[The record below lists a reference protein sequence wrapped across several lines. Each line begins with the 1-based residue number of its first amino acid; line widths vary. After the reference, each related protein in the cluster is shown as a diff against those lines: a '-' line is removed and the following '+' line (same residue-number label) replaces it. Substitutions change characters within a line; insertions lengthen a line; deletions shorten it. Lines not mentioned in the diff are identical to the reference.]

1 MSGGSRVLYV
11 GQLWHG
17 GTCAA
22 RATAL
27 EKAGFE
33 LVGFD
38 VTPYYQQGSRLVR
51 ILGSRLLVG
60 PAIDGLNRDLRAA
73 VAANDRVDV
82 LWIDKGTWIYPE
94 TLEFAR
100 HLGVRTVVHYTPD
113 PAFHV
118 HHSRHFRACVPLY
131 DICVTTKR
139 YELELY
145 RRAGAKKVVFTYQG
159 IDERFER
166 IEACSKIECNSRTGM
181 IFIGHHERYY
191 EDQLRF
197 VAGSGLPLRVY
208 GPRWPRK
215 TARDR
220 VLAPA
225 VKGDAVVGDAYA
237 ATLATGAIG
246 IGLLCKA
253 YPDAFTTRTFEI
265 PAAGALLLAED
276 TAEHRE
282 IFLEGKEADFFTST
296 DELVDKARFY
306 LKRDGIRAQ
315 IALRGRE
322 RVMRDFTWEKV
333 LSPVVEAL
341 RERETLS
348 A

>member
-1 MSGGSRVLYV
+1 MRSRTLFYV
-11 GQLWHG
+11 GQLYHG

-22 RATAL
+22 RAKAL

-33 LVGFD
+33 LVRFD
-38 VTPYYQQGSRLVR
+38 VTPFYQHSSRLVR

-60 PAIDGLNRDLRAA
+60 SAIDGLNRDLRAA
-73 VAANDRVDV
+73 LAAEGRVDV

-100 HLGVRTVVHYTPD
+100 YAGVQTVVHYTPD

-118 HHSRHFRACVPLY
+118 HHSRHFRACVPRY

-145 RRAGAKKVVFTYQG
+145 RKAGARKVVFTYQG
-159 IDERFER
+159 VDERFQR
-166 IEACSKIECNSRTGM
+166 IEACSKIKCNSRTGM
-181 IFIGHHERYY
+181 IFVGHHERYY
-191 EDQLRF
+191 EDQLRV

-215 TARDR
+215 TARDP

-246 IGLLCKA
+246 IGLLCKK

-282 IFLEGKEADFFTST
+282 IFLEGREAEFFSSAA
-296 DELVDKARFY
+296 ELVDKARFY
-306 LKRDGIRAQ
+306 LKHEASRAE
-315 IALRGRE
+315 IARCGRE
-322 RVMRDFTWEKV
+322 RVMREFTWERV

-341 RERETLS
+341 HEREALR